1 MAMKLDRLH
10 EYIVPVV
17 VVLCGMVFAVL
28 AGNMT
33 AKGQMGSLAAVF
45 GAAVAV
51 TTLLVLRARVW
62 ILMPV
67 LWPLTGQVQALP
79 LPFSVRH
86 LAVFTVAAAFVGLT
100 AFKIIRLKPVYRF
113 IDVLLLVVVLYLVTV
128 YLRNPVGVEALG
140 TARVGG
146 RPYLEVAVAV
156 LAYLILVRSHLTAAQ
171 SQVLPIVMIAS
182 RGFEFILNVVAD
194 RFPAAAPYMA
204 EIYSGVNLESFNA
217 SMQMSPG
224 GEGTRRQEYM
234 ASMGAGLALLT
245 AARWPPITLL
255 NPLNFGRWLLFC
267 AGVILALLSGF
278 RSILVW
284 SIAVFMLSSYLQR
297 GKADVLRLASATVV
311 LLTIVIM
318 FQGTLFDLPFA
329 AQRALSF
336 LPGKWDPIATAD
348 AQHSTK
354 WRTDMWKE
362 MLTSDRYIQSKW
374 FGDGFGY
381 TQYQLATIRSNT
393 QNVGVM
399 AQQENFM
406 IQGAVHSG
414 PVSAVRFVGY
424 LGLTLFLLLQV
435 IVVRWAWQLV
445 RRAQSTQ
452 FSFLSLF
459 IGLAA
464 IWEPFNFV
472 FIFGAYEHALPEVI
486 FTCGML
492 KMLENSINESDRQRI
507 PSTEETSRPTSGSEA
522 AGLTTRTA

>member
-1 MAMKLDRLH
+1 
-10 EYIVPVV
+10 
-17 VVLCGMVFAVL
+17 
-28 AGNMT
+28 
-33 AKGQMGSLAAVF
+33 
-45 GAAVAV
+45 
-51 TTLLVLRARVW
+51 
-62 ILMPV
+62 
-67 LWPLTGQVQALP
+67 
-79 LPFSVRH
+79 
-86 LAVFTVAAAFVGLT
+86 
-100 AFKIIRLKPVYRF
+100 
-113 IDVLLLVVVLYLVTV
+113 
-128 YLRNPVGVEALG
+128 
-140 TARVGG
+140 
-146 RPYLEVAVAV
+146 
-156 LAYLILVRSHLTAAQ
+156 
-171 SQVLPIVMIAS
+171 
-182 RGFEFILNVVAD
+182 
-194 RFPAAAPYMA
+194 
-204 EIYSGVNLESFNA
+204 
-217 SMQMSPG
+217 
-224 GEGTRRQEYM
+224 
-234 ASMGAGLALLT
+234 
-245 AARWPPITLL
+245 
-255 NPLNFGRWLLFC
+255 
-267 AGVILALLSGF
+267 
-278 RSILVW
+278 
-284 SIAVFMLSSYLQR
+284 
-297 GKADVLRLASATVV
+297 
-311 LLTIVIM
+311 
-318 FQGTLFDLPFA
+318 
-329 AQRALSF
+329 
-336 LPGKWDPIATAD
+336 
-348 AQHSTK
+348 
-354 WRTDMWKE
+354 MWKE

-445 RRAQSTQ
+445 KRAQSTQ